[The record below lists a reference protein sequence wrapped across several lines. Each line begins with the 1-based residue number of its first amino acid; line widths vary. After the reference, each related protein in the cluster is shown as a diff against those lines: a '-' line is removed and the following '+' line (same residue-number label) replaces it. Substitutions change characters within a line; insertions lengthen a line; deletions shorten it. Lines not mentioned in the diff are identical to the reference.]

1 MDDSAFSSIDFVVM
15 CFLDKERTSA
25 FQTSIE
31 QTVKKDSQ
39 VLELGTGSGILSMFA
54 ARNKPTQVTAV
65 EFDPYIAEVA
75 GNNIRINKLE
85 DIVSVTI
92 ADARHYDPHPAV
104 KYDVVIA
111 EMLTTGVVDEFQV
124 QATNNLHRK
133 GLVHNETI
141 FIPSQHD
148 TFVELVEADFSGYG
162 FEMKMVKHIWRFYR
176 STLEQE
182 LSTLSSKVLLNT
194 LDFSKE
200 IPEEFTADIELTPTL
215 SGTAN
220 AVLLTS
226 ETHLPN
232 GPTLKATEFLNGD
245 VVVPLTQPHAV
256 MAGEPLTLRVSYVFG
271 KGYKNFKAEIVTV

>member
-31 QTVKKDSQ
+31 QTVKKDSR

-54 ARNKPTQVTAV
+54 ARNRPAQVTAV

-75 GNNIRINKLE
+75 GSNIRTNKLE
-85 DIVSVTI
+85 DVVTVTI
-92 ADARHYDPHPAV
+92 ADARHYDPPGAA

-111 EMLTTGVVDEFQV
+111 EMLTTGMVDEFQV

-133 GLVHNETI
+133 GLVHSETI
-141 FIPSQHD
+141 FIPSRHD
-148 TFVELVEADFSGYG
+148 TFIELVNADFSGYG

-176 STLEQE
+176 STLEQSLTL
-182 LSTLSSKVLLNT
+182 LSDKVLLNT

-200 IPEEFTADIELTPTL
+200 IAEEFSAEITLVPTV
-215 SGTAN
+215 SDTVN

-232 GPTLKATEFLNGD
+232 GPTLGATEFLNGD
-245 VVVPLTQPHAV
+245 VVVPLSQPHPVVAN
-256 MAGEPLTLRVSYVFG
+256 EPLLLRVSYIFG
-271 KGYKNFKAEIVTV
+271 KGYKNFRAEVVSV